1 MKNKRVDQ
9 QVSVPL
15 SSWLA
20 SVDSSLYVTQVGLV
34 STHNSMA
41 YKDRWV
47 KKIERGTYL
56 NQEGTNL
63 LAQFNGGVRVFGL
76 KTNAAKSRNGQFV
89 FAHGIYDVGDDS
101 DQAFKQLFRA
111 LAFNPSEFISFSF
124 DPYKQSDWQANNP
137 GVDFWDTDAA
147 KRVHSFFF
155 KDGRALKGTPRTW
168 DDSVFNQWVPDLP
181 EAGRAFL
188 RGKPL
193 FYIPRFGYDNPT
205 IPKIGELRG
214 KFVLSDESW
223 TKDKSYSYQDLAKLD
238 PSYAADFPQGISY
251 DKANYR
257 MDNWETA
264 NIAVLR
270 SKNRDFIERL
280 MKKPAKMPSFAG
292 FYSSAVKNILNLWN
306 SHKLQWFKAGYLGD
320 NGSPSIKSLFLDGN
334 QLSRKPPVG
343 SMTGQFFTDFAA
355 SAVAGTTPAAI
366 VTSLQP
372 SLDILTG
379 LNSRAVRE
387 GSSLSL
393 AVWTNRPDV
402 KTKDYLIVVEP
413 LSSTFNSKDFVF
425 SGGQV
430 KSAPKLSKATR
441 STLSGRARVVD
452 PGFDAKIRLNFLD
465 NDVNKEHFSL
475 QLLNRSSGDLY
486 GAPRT
491 YEVV

>member
-1 MKNKRVDQ
+1 M
-9 QVSVPL
+9 SVPL

-20 SVDSSLYVTQVGLV
+20 SVDSNLYVTQVGLV

-47 KKIERGTYL
+47 KKIERGIYL
-56 NQEGTNL
+56 NQEGTDL

-76 KTNAAKSRNGQFV
+76 KTNAAQSRNGQFV
-89 FAHGIYDVGDDS
+89 FAHGMYDVGDDS

-124 DPYKQSDWQANNP
+124 DPYKQSDWQASNP

-155 KDGRALKGTPRTW
+155 TDGRALKGTPRTW

-181 EAGRAFL
+181 EAGRALL

-193 FYIPRFGYDNPT
+193 FYVPRFGYDNPT
-205 IPKIGELRG
+205 IPKISELRG

-223 TKDKSYSYQDLAKLD
+223 TKDKNYSNQDLAKLD

-257 MDNWETA
+257 MDNWETSD
-264 NIAVLR
+264 IAVLR

-280 MKKPAKMPSFAG
+280 MKKPEKMAAFAG
-292 FYSSAVKNILNLWN
+292 FYSSALKNILNLRS
-306 SHKLQWFKAGYLGD
+306 SHRRQWFTAGYWGD
-320 NGSPSIKSLFLDGN
+320 NGSPSVKSLFLDGN

-355 SAVAGTTPAAI
+355 SAVGGTTPAAI

-372 SLDILTG
+372 SLDIVTG
-379 LNSRAVRE
+379 LPNRTVRE
-387 GSSLSL
+387 GTTLSL
-393 AVWTNRPDV
+393 QVWTNRPEI
-402 KTKDYLIVVEP
+402 KTTDYLIVLDP
-413 LSSTFNSKDFVF
+413 LSATLNSKDYTL
-425 SGGQV
+425 SGGRV
-430 KSAPKLSKATR
+430 KTDAVLSNATR
-441 STLSGRARVVD
+441 SVLSSRAMIFD
-452 PGFDAKIRLNFLD
+452 PGSNANMRLNVLE
-465 NDVNKEHFSL
+465 NDVNKEYFSL
-475 QLLNRSSGDLY
+475 QLLNRSTGDLF

>member
-1 MKNKRVDQ
+1 M
-9 QVSVPL
+9 SVPL

-20 SVDSSLYVTQVGLV
+20 SVDSNLYVTQVGLV

-47 KKIERGTYL
+47 KKIERGIYL
-56 NQEGTNL
+56 NQEGTDL

-76 KTNAAKSRNGQFV
+76 KTNAAQSRNGQFV
-89 FAHGIYDVGDDS
+89 FAHGMYDVGDDS

-124 DPYKQSDWQANNP
+124 DPYKQSDWQASNP

-181 EAGRAFL
+181 EAGRALL

-193 FYIPRFGYDNPT
+193 FYVPRFGYDNPT
-205 IPKIGELRG
+205 IPKISELRG
-214 KFVLSDESW
+214 KFVLTDESW
-223 TKDKSYSYQDLAKLD
+223 TKDKSYSTQDLAKLD
-238 PSYAADFPQGISY
+238 PGYAADFPQGISY

-257 MDNWETA
+257 MDNWETSD
-264 NIAVLR
+264 IAALR

-280 MKKPAKMPSFAG
+280 MNKPAKMPSFAG
-292 FYSSAVKNILNLWN
+292 FYSSAGTNILNLWA
-306 SHKLQWFKAGYLGD
+306 SHKTQWFTAGYRGD
-320 NGSPSIKSLFLDGN
+320 NGSPSIKSLFVDGN

-355 SAVAGTTPAAI
+355 SAVDGTTPAAI

-372 SLDILTG
+372 SLDIVTG
-379 LNSRAVRE
+379 LPNRTVRE
-387 GSSLSL
+387 GTTLL
-393 AVWTNRPDV
+393 LQVWTNRPEI
-402 KTKDYLIVVEP
+402 KTTDYLIVLDP
-413 LSSTFNSKDFVF
+413 LSATLNSKDYTL
-425 SGGQV
+425 SGGTV
-430 KSAPKLSKATR
+430 KTDAVLSDATR
-441 STLSGRARVVD
+441 SMLSSRAKIFD
-452 PGFDAKIRLNFLD
+452 PGSNSNMRLNVLD
-465 NDVNKEHFSL
+465 NDVNKEYFSL
-475 QLLNRSSGDLY
+475 QLLNRSTGDLF

>member
-1 MKNKRVDQ
+1 M
-9 QVSVPL
+9 SVPL

-34 STHNSMA
+34 ATHNSMA

-56 NQEGTNL
+56 NQEGTDL

-124 DPYKQSDWQANNP
+124 DPYKQSDWQASNP

-155 KDGRALKGTPRTW
+155 KDGRALKGTPRIW

-181 EAGRAFL
+181 EAGRVLL

-193 FYIPRFGYDNPT
+193 FYVPRFGYDSPT
-205 IPKIGELRG
+205 IPKISELRG
-214 KFVLSDESW
+214 KFVLTDESW
-223 TKDKSYSYQDLAKLD
+223 TKDKSYSTQDLAKLD
-238 PSYAADFPQGISY
+238 PSYAADFPKGISY

-257 MDNWETA
+257 MDNWEVS

-270 SKNRDFIERL
+270 NKNRDFIERL
-280 MKKPAKMPSFAG
+280 MKKPAKMPSFVG
-292 FYSSAVKNILNLWN
+292 FYSSAIQNILSLWD
-306 SHKLQWFKAGYLGD
+306 SHKRQWFTAGYLFD
-320 NGSPSIKSLFLDGN
+320 KGSPSIKSLFLDGN

-343 SMTGQFFTDFAA
+343 SMTGQFFTDFAV
-355 SAVAGTTPAAI
+355 SAVDGTTPAAI

-372 SLDILTG
+372 SLDIVTG
-379 LNSRAVRE
+379 LPNRTVRE
-387 GSSLSL
+387 GTSLSL
-393 AVWTNRPDV
+393 AVWTNRPEV
-402 KTKDYLIVVEP
+402 KIADYLIVLSP
-413 LSSTFNSKDFVF
+413 LSATFNSQDLTL
-425 SGGQV
+425 SGGTV
-430 KSAPKLSKATR
+430 KTDAVLSQATR
-441 STLSGRARVVD
+441 SVLSNRVRIFD
-452 PGFDAKIRLNFLD
+452 PGTDSKMNLNFLD
-465 NDVNKEHFSL
+465 NDVHKEYFSL
-475 QLLNRSSGDLY
+475 QLLNRATGELF
-486 GAPRT
+486 GAPRA